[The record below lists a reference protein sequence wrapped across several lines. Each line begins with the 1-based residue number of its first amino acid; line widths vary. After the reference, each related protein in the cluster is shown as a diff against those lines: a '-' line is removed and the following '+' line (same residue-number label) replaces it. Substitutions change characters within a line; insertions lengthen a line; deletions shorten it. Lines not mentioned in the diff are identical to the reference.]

1 MPERTALETPNALLE
16 AARALLERQEAGSSG
31 LWARASALLGR
42 QALERLLADLWRA
55 AAPGA
60 EEASMRAQLICLPR
74 YLEPRLAGR
83 VAYAWGA
90 LSQAC
95 HQHAYDLA
103 PTVPEVRGWLA
114 VVEELGA
121 TTTLAGSP

>member
-1 MPERTALETPNALLE
+1 MPEDVLETPSGLLE
-16 AARALLERQEAGSSG
+16 AARGLLERQESGSSG

-42 QALERLLADLWRA
+42 QALERLLADLWRLE
-55 AAPGA
+55 APGT

-83 VAYAWGA
+83 IAYAWGA
-90 LSQAC
+90 LSEAC

-114 VVEELGA
+114 VVEELGG
-121 TTTLAGSP
+121 LPDHRSAGE